1 MGKPYKSEID
11 NLTRTYKWSIE
22 CDIKKLVAITHRIS
36 LHSLI
41 SIGSGGSFTVASF
54 HSWLHEKATGKT
66 SYAITPYQATTHTKV
81 ISNSA
86 VSIFS
91 AEGKNKDVIGALNV
105 AMEAEAED
113 ILVFALKMDAPVVEL
128 ANQSNWVSSV
138 AFDMPWEKDGYLAT
152 NSLLAS
158 CVILYRA
165 YQEEYPHVFTML
177 PPTLDE
183 LIHESIGGFDAELA
197 AYAADIKA
205 PHESLLIVFGECGR
219 IASVDIESKM
229 AESALAHALIADFRN
244 FAHGR
249 HLWAD
254 RHKAKAATLIMW
266 AEEDRVLYEN
276 YVAIL
281 PASIPRISMRLTG
294 PVGWQILSSI
304 WGVLKVVETL
314 GQLNHIDPG
323 QPEVSDFGRE
333 FYKIDAFN
341 PPTNKDAIAHSEL
354 AVLRKYGSPERFS
367 VETRTSLTTGYEQF
381 KTVLRTSE
389 FSYLV
394 LDYDATLCSPDNR
407 YAGMSEDIYRLLISI
422 LEQGVVIGIATGR
435 GNSVVKDFKKVI
447 PEALWSRIWIGIY
460 NGSVIMLLSEDY
472 SADMQTKDPDIL
484 TLCELLKPNEYI
496 RAIFKLEDRPTQ
508 LTLTA
513 LDPTACEV
521 AWRVICEILA
531 DPRFCMLKAVRSTH
545 SWDVVNKNTSK
556 VKLVTYLESGGGNS
570 LCIGDRGFWPGNDFE
585 LLSTQYSLGVDEIS
599 PFNESC
605 WNISPVGTKG
615 IAATVFYLNQ
625 LQVVNGRFKFL
636 IKEEYERTAST
647 QNS

>member
-1 MGKPYKSEID
+1 MGKSYKSEID
-11 NLTRTYKWSIE
+11 NLVNTYKWAME
-22 CDIKKLVAITHRIS
+22 CDINKLVAIIHRMS

-54 HSWLHEKATGKT
+54 HAWLHEKATSKP
-66 SYAITPYQATTHTKV
+66 SYAITPYQTTTHTK
-81 ISNSA
+81 IIGNSA

-91 AEGKNKDVIGALNV
+91 AEGKNKDIIGALNV
-105 AMEAEAED
+105 AMEAESED
-113 ILVFALKMDAPVVEL
+113 MMVFALKKDAPIVEL

-138 AFDMPWEKDGYLAT
+138 SFDMPWEKDGYLAT
-152 NSLLAS
+152 NSLFAS

-165 YQEEYPHVFTML
+165 YQKECPHVFIAL
-177 PPTLDE
+177 PSTLDE
-183 LIHESIGGFDAELA
+183 LIHESIESFDAELA
-197 AYAADIKA
+197 AYVTNIKA
-205 PHESLLIVFGECGR
+205 PHESLLVVFGENGR

-266 AEEDRVLYEN
+266 AEEDRALYEN

-281 PASIPRISMRLTG
+281 PVSIPRISMRLTG
-294 PVGWQILSSI
+294 PNGWQVLSSI

-314 GQLNHIDPG
+314 GQLNNIDPG

-333 FYKIDAFN
+333 FYKIDAFK
-341 PPTNKDAIAHSEL
+341 PPTNKDSVVHSEL

-367 VETRTSLTTGYEQF
+367 VETMESLTIGYEQF
-381 KTVLRTSE
+381 KEVLRTTE

-407 YAGMSEDIYRLLISI
+407 YIGMLENIYGPLISL
-422 LEQGVVIGIATGR
+422 LEQGIVIGIATGR

-447 PEALWSRIWIGIY
+447 PEALWSRIWIGLY
-460 NGSVIMLLSEDY
+460 NGSVIMPLTEDY
-472 SADMQTKDPDIL
+472 SADKQTEDPDIL
-484 TLCELLKPNEYI
+484 ALCELLKYDEYI
-496 RAIFKLEDRPTQ
+496 KAIFKLEDRPTQ

-513 LDPTACEV
+513 LDPTACEM
-521 AWRVICEILA
+521 AWRVISEILA
-531 DPRFCMLKAVRSTH
+531 APRFSMLKALRSTH

-556 VKLVTYLESGGGNS
+556 VKLVAYLESGGGNS

-599 PFNESC
+599 PFNKNC

-615 IAATVFYLNQ
+615 IAATEFYLSQ
-625 LQVVNGRFKFL
+625 LQVANGRFKFL
-636 IKEEYERTAST
+636 IEEEYE
-647 QNS
+647 